1 MAQDMVESAKLNFQ
15 TLFESLPELYAIYS
29 LDLIVVGGSDAY
41 FQAIERNR
49 EEVVGRSVFEIFHNF
64 SDEISGGEFHTL
76 RTALE
81 SVLEHR
87 RPQRTLQKWAIRCP
101 ESGGEGIEEHFWRSI
116 ILPVFDVNAEM
127 TSIIHR
133 LEDLTDVMPF
143 RHEAQGEQDALLQL
157 PNVCGKEGIQQSRQ
171 MLQLEAEASKQRVE
185 TVLSRINEG
194 FYVLDQQWRFTY
206 VNDQLCEIA
215 GMDRSQMLGH
225 SIWELFPDSVNT
237 GVYLQFHEAMA
248 KQLPSQGETFYAPWD
263 RWYSHRVYPSP
274 SGLTVFG
281 SDITDQKK
289 SADTLQKLSTALQE
303 QLQKFDAIAAS
314 LPDFIYTFDLD
325 GRFTYANQSLLD
337 LWQRSLSE
345 VIGKNFFEL
354 DYPTDLASQL
364 QEQIQQVIATCKSIK
379 NETPYT
385 GAAGTARTYEYI
397 FVPLFSADGAVKTVA
412 GITHDITEF
421 KQIEESLAESEDRL
435 QMALRGA
442 RQGIWDWDLRKQ
454 VLIWDERC
462 KEMFGLPLDL
472 AMTYEHFLEAL
483 HPDDRQ
489 RVFESVAIAIR
500 DRLEF
505 NEEYR
510 TLHPNNTTRWVLSQG
525 RVFYDA
531 TGEACRMAGTA
542 IDITERK
549 NTADALYRSQERYHT
564 LFESIDEGFCILEM
578 LFDESNI
585 PYDYR
590 FLEAN
595 SVFEEQTGL
604 QQAIGKTARELV
616 PDLENH
622 WFEIYG
628 QVALTGE
635 SIRFENHSDAMNRWF
650 EAYACRTG
658 SLENRQVAIIFK
670 DISDRKRVEQ
680 ALQASEERSRN
691 ILESVTD
698 AFFALD
704 RDWRFIYLNRQA
716 EELLERAPGDL
727 LGKVMWKEFPGLAGS
742 EFEPVYH
749 RTVNEQSAASVISF
763 YPDHNRWYE
772 LRTYPSPTGITAYF
786 KDITDLKR
794 IEQERE
800 ELLQRE
806 KTAREAAETANR
818 IKDEFLAILS
828 HELRAPLNPIMGW
841 AQLLQIRTFDK
852 AKTAEAHA
860 IIERSARVQAQLI
873 DDLLD
878 IAKILRGKLTMEL
891 ANVNLAIVVKAALDT
906 VRPAVLAKSIILDI
920 ESPDVGQL
928 SGDAGRLQQVV
939 WNLLSNAV
947 KFTPN
952 HGKINVRLQRNG
964 NEAEIVVSDTGKGI
978 DPNFL
983 PHIFESF
990 RQEDASITRKYGGLG
1005 LGLSIVR
1012 TLVEAHGGTIYA
1024 ESKGENLGAIFTVR
1038 LPLLETQPEA
1048 EQPYHTAR
1056 HELHLARV
1064 RVLVVDDD
1072 LDNRELLTVV
1082 LEQYG
1087 AEVMSVASAT
1097 EALACLETFAPDIL
1111 VSDIGMPEVD
1121 GYAFLQTIRSLP
1133 IEKGAQ
1139 IPAIALSSY
1148 TRDQDVKRAFDC
1160 GFQKHVSKP
1169 MNLDHLI
1176 QAIVALLPT
1185 HISLQS

>member
-29 LDLIVVGGSDAY
+29 LDFVIVGGSDTY
-41 FQAIERNR
+41 FQALKRSR
-49 EEVVGRSVFEIFHNF
+49 EEVIGRHVFEIFGDL
-64 SDEISGGEFHTL
+64 SDEISGDGVHTL
-76 RTALE
+76 QTSLE
-81 SVLEHR
+81 SVLEQHQPHR
-87 RPQRTLQKWAIRCP
+87 TVQKLAIRY
-101 ESGGEGIEEHFWRSI
+101 SGAGGEGIEERFWRSI
-116 ILPVFDVNAEM
+116 IAPVFDANGEM
-127 TSIIHR
+127 INIVHR
-133 LEDLTDVMPF
+133 LEDLMDVMAIHQEVQSDLETPLLVPNIYKKECIQHQTL
-143 RHEAQGEQDALLQL
+143 RLEEEAA
-157 PNVCGKEGIQQSRQ
+157 KQS
-171 MLQLEAEASKQRVE
+171 VE
-185 TVLSRINEG
+185 TVLSRINEA
-194 FYVLDQQWRFTY
+194 FYVLDRQWRFTY
-206 VNDQLCEIA
+206 VNDQLCEII
-215 GMDRSQMLGH
+215 GLERSQVIGH
-225 SIWELFPDSVNT
+225 SIWELFPDTVDTN
-237 GVYLQFHEAMA
+237 VYHQFHEAMA
-248 KQLPSQGETFYAPWD
+248 KQLPSQAETFYAPWD

-274 SGLTVFG
+274 DVLTVFG
-281 SDITDQKK
+281 SDITNQKK
-289 SADTLQKLSTALQE
+289 SADALHKLSIALQQ
-303 QLQKFDAIAAS
+303 QLQKFDTITS
-314 LPDFIYTFDLD
+314 SIPDFIYTFDLT

-337 LWQRSLSE
+337 LWQKSLSE
-345 VIGKNFFEL
+345 VIGKNFLEL
-354 DYPTDLASQL
+354 DYPMDLAIQL
-364 QEQIQQVIATCKSIK
+364 QEQIQQVIAIRKPIK

-385 GAAGTARTYEYI
+385 SAVGTTRAYEYI
-397 FVPLFSADGAVKTVA
+397 FVPLLNADGEVEAVA
-412 GITHDITEF
+412 GITHDITDLKQTEEF
-421 KQIEESLAESEDRL
+421 LAESENRL

-442 RQGIWDWDLRKQ
+442 RQGTWDWDLRTQ

-462 KEMFGLPLDL
+462 KEMFGLPPDL
-472 AMTYEHFLEAL
+472 AMTYERFLEAL

-489 RVFESVAIAIR
+489 RVFESVAIALR
-500 DRLEF
+500 DHLEF

-510 TLHPNNTTRWVLSQG
+510 TLHLNNTTRWILSQG
-525 RVFYDA
+525 HVFYDA
-531 TGEACRMAGTA
+531 TGEAYRMAGTA
-542 IDITERK
+542 TDITERK
-549 NTADALYRSQERYHT
+549 NATDALHRSQERYRT

-578 LFDESNI
+578 HFDESNT

-628 QVALTGE
+628 QVALTGKPV
-635 SIRFENHSDAMNRWF
+635 RFENHSEAMNRWF

-658 SLENRQVAIIFK
+658 NPEDRQVALVFK
-670 DISDRKRVEQ
+670 DISDRKRFEQ
-680 ALQASEERSRN
+680 ALQASEEQTRN

-704 RDWRFIYLNRQA
+704 RNWRFTYLNRQA
-716 EELLERAPGDL
+716 ERLLERAPGDL
-727 LGKVMWKEFPGLAGS
+727 LGKVLWDEFPGLAGS
-742 EFEPVYH
+742 EFEPIYY
-749 RTVNEQSAASVISF
+749 RTVNEQNPASVISF

-794 IEQERE
+794 IEKERE

-806 KTAREAAETANR
+806 KNAREAAETANR
-818 IKDEFLAILS
+818 VKDEFLAILS
-828 HELRAPLNPIMGW
+828 HELRAPLNPILGW

-860 IIERSARVQAQLI
+860 IIERSARSQAQLI

-878 IAKILRGKLTMEL
+878 IAKILRGKLPMES
-891 ANVNLAIVVKAALDT
+891 ASINLATVINAALDI
-906 VRPAVLAKSIILDI
+906 VRPAALAKSIIVSLDL
-920 ESPDVGQL
+920 PDIGQV

-952 HGKINVRLQRNG
+952 HGKINIQLQRNG
-964 NEAEIVVSDTGKGI
+964 DQAEIIVSDTGKGI
-978 DPNFL
+978 DPDFL

-1012 TLVEAHGGTIYA
+1012 TLVEAHGGTIFA
-1024 ESKGENLGAIFTVR
+1024 QSKGENLGAIFIVR
-1038 LPLLETQPEA
+1038 LPLLEIQQEK
-1048 EQPYHTAR
+1048 EQLDHSAK
-1056 HELHLARV
+1056 HELNLTRV
-1064 RVLVVDDD
+1064 RLLIVDDD

-1087 AEVMSVASAT
+1087 AEVMSAASAA
-1097 EALACLETFAPDIL
+1097 EALACLEAFAPDIL

-1133 IEKGAQ
+1133 IEKGGQ
-1139 IPAIALSSY
+1139 VPAIALSSY
-1148 TRDQDVKRAFDC
+1148 TRDQDIKRAFDC
-1160 GFQKHVSKP
+1160 GFQQHVSKP
-1169 MNLDHLI
+1169 MDLDHLI
-1176 QAIVALLPT
+1176 QAIVALLPSRDLLHT
-1185 HISLQS
+1185 